1 MNIYESISAVMRDCG
16 AVTKDKWNSQ
26 QGYKF
31 RGIDAVLN
39 ALSPAFTKNK
49 IFVVPEVLDQT
60 REERTTAKGGLLIYS
75 VVRVKYTFYAEDG
88 SFVSAVVCGEGM
100 DSGDKATN
108 KAMSAAFK
116 YACFQTF
123 CIPTEEMKDSE
134 DDSPEPEP
142 KKESPKDK
150 TEALAKKCL
159 NDAREA
165 IGDQTIR
172 KEKAE
177 ALAKKCLDEGISIPK
192 LLEAYKAESIASLNE
207 RQHAQIIKYWEKVKA
222 NCGSTGTP

>member
-1 MNIYESISAVMRDCG
+1 MNIFESISAVMRDCG

-39 ALSPAFTKNK
+39 ALRPAFAKNK
-49 IFVVPEVLDQT
+49 VFVVPEVLEQN

-88 SFVSAVVCGEGM
+88 TSVSAVVCGEGM

-142 KKESPKDK
+142 KSKGS
-150 TEALAKKCL
+150 
-159 NDAREA
+159 
-165 IGDQTIR
+165 GDQTIS

-192 LLEAYKAESIASLNE
+192 LLEACKAESIACLNE

-222 NCGSTGTP
+222 NCGSTGEA

>member
-1 MNIYESISAVMRDCG
+1 MNIFESISAVMRDCG

-39 ALSPAFTKNK
+39 ALRPAFAKNK
-49 IFVVPEVLDQT
+49 VFVVPEVLEQN

-88 SFVSAVVCGEGM
+88 TSVSAVVCGEGM

-142 KKESPKDK
+142 KSKG
-150 TEALAKKCL
+150 T
-159 NDAREA
+159 
-165 IGDQTIR
+165 GDQTIS
-172 KEKAE
+172 KKKAE

-222 NCGSTGTP
+222 NCGSTGEA